1 MIEAAAGV
9 AAAPQAVLQ
18 ARKIYARLLRY
29 AWPYRAMYLVGVVGM
44 VLYAGSDLITVF
56 FTKTYL
62 HDALALQNHQIV
74 LRWLPLGVL
83 LIFLSRGVGDYLAN
97 YFPFWVGRQVIKAI
111 RGELFAQY
119 LRLPTAQ
126 YDRESSAVK
135 LNRLTYNAEM
145 VAAATTDSLTVMI
158 RDSLAILFNVGALFW
173 LNWRLATCL
182 MVAAPAIAWLV
193 RNVNIRFR
201 RYSTRIQ
208 NSMGDV
214 TRVSKEALDAHRVV
228 KVFNAQDH
236 ILRLFEQANELNRH
250 TNVRLIS
257 ARSISNPIVQML
269 AALGLAGVLLIA
281 NREIAAGTMTVADLI
296 PFIIAA
302 MLVSQ
307 PLRRILNVAGPLQQG
322 IAAGASVFAVLDAPS
337 EPQGGTFAPQR
348 VRGEVEFRAV
358 SFEYASENG
367 AVLQGISLTVPAGSS
382 LAIVGRSGSGKS
394 TLVSLLPR
402 FYDPTAGAVLIDGVD
417 IRDYRLADLRRQMSL
432 VSQEVVL
439 FNESIRN
446 NILFGATDI
455 SDAQLL
461 AAASAAY
468 VMEFAQQLPQGL
480 DTIVGDRGVLL
491 SGGQRQRIA
500 IARALLRDTPILIL
514 DEATSSLDTAAERHI
529 QDALDRLVKN
539 RTTLVIAHR
548 LSTIEGADR
557 ILVMSDGRVVESGA
571 HAELLEQHG
580 VYAELHRLQF
590 SA

>member
-1 MIEAAAGV
+1 LND
-9 AAAPQAVLQ
+9 AAPGGGAAPESLQQ

-62 HDALALQNHQIV
+62 HDALALQQHQIV

-83 LIFLSRGVGDYLAN
+83 LIFLARGVGDYLAN

-111 RGELFAQY
+111 RGELFAHY

-135 LNRLTYNAEM
+135 LNRLSYNAEM

-158 RDSLAILFNVGALFW
+158 RDSLAIMFNVGALFW
-173 LNWRLATCL
+173 LNWRLALCL

-269 AALGLAGVLLIA
+269 AALGLAAVLLIA

-296 PFIIAA
+296 PFVIAA

-322 IAAGASVFAVLDAPS
+322 IAAGASVFAVLDGPT
-337 EPQGGTFAPQR
+337 EPEGGTLAPRR

-358 SFEYASENG
+358 SFEYATENG
-367 AVLQGISLTVPAGSS
+367 AVLREVSLTVPAGTT

-402 FYDPTAGAVLIDGVD
+402 FYDPTSGVVLIDGVD

-446 NILFGATDI
+446 NILFGATDV

-480 DTIVGDRGVLL
+480 DTMVGDRGVLL

-529 QDALDRLVKN
+529 QDALDQLVKS

-548 LSTIEGADR
+548 LSTIESADR

-571 HAELLEQHG
+571 HAELLAQRG

>member
-1 MIEAAAGV
+1 LNDAAAGGV
-9 AAAPQAVLQ
+9 KAQETVLK

-62 HDALALQNHQIV
+62 HDALALQQHQMV

-97 YFPFWVGRQVIKAI
+97 YFPFWVGRQVVKAI
-111 RGELFAQY
+111 RGELFAHY
-119 LRLPTAQ
+119 LLLPTAQ

-158 RDSLAILFNVGALFW
+158 RDSLAIMFNVGALFY
-173 LNWRLATCL
+173 LNWRLALCL
-182 MVAAPAIAWLV
+182 MVAAPVIAWLV
-193 RNVNIRFR
+193 RNVNVRFR

-296 PFIIAA
+296 PFVIAA

-322 IAAGASVFAVLDAPS
+322 IAAGASVFAVLDGPT
-337 EPQGGTFAPQR
+337 EPQGGTFAPR
-348 VRGEVEFRAV
+348 RARGEVEFRDV
-358 SFEYASENG
+358 SFEYATENG
-367 AVLQGISLTVPAGSS
+367 AVLHDVNLKVPAGST

-402 FYDPTAGAVLIDGVD
+402 FYDPTSGLVLIDGVD

-446 NILFGATDI
+446 NIVFGATDV
-455 SDAQLL
+455 SEAQLL

-468 VMEFAQQLPQGL
+468 VMEFAEQLPQGL
-480 DTIVGDRGVLL
+480 DTVVGDRGVLL

-529 QDALDRLVKN
+529 QDALDRLVRN

-548 LSTIEGADR
+548 LSTIESADR

-571 HAELLEQHG
+571 HAELLAQRG
-580 VYAELHRLQF
+580 VYSELHRLQF

>member
-1 MIEAAAGV
+1 LNDAAAGGV
-9 AAAPQAVLQ
+9 KAQETVLK
-18 ARKIYARLLRY
+18 ARQIYARLLRY

-62 HDALALQNHQIV
+62 HDALALQQHQMV

-97 YFPFWVGRQVIKAI
+97 YFPFWVGRQVVKAI
-111 RGELFAQY
+111 RGELFAHY
-119 LRLPTAQ
+119 LLLPTAQ
-126 YDRESSAVK
+126 YDRESSAAK

-158 RDSLAILFNVGALFW
+158 RDSLAIMFNVGALFY
-173 LNWRLATCL
+173 LNWRLALCL
-182 MVAAPAIAWLV
+182 MVAAPVIAWLV
-193 RNVNIRFR
+193 RNVNVRFR

-296 PFIIAA
+296 PFVIAA

-322 IAAGASVFAVLDAPS
+322 IAAGASVFAVLDGPT
-337 EPQGGTFAPQR
+337 EPQGGTFAPR
-348 VRGEVEFRAV
+348 RARGEVEFRDV
-358 SFEYASENG
+358 SFEYATENG
-367 AVLQGISLTVPAGSS
+367 AVLHDVNLKVPAGST

-402 FYDPTAGAVLIDGVD
+402 FYDPTSGLVLIDGVD

-446 NILFGATDI
+446 NIVFGATDV
-455 SDAQLL
+455 SEAQLL

-468 VMEFAQQLPQGL
+468 VMEFAEQLPQGL
-480 DTIVGDRGVLL
+480 DTVVGDRGVLL

-529 QDALDRLVKN
+529 QDALDRLVRN

-548 LSTIEGADR
+548 LSTIESADR

-571 HAELLEQHG
+571 HAELLAQRG
-580 VYAELHRLQF
+580 VYSELHRLQF

>member
-1 MIEAAAGV
+1 LNDAAAGGV
-9 AAAPQAVLQ
+9 KAQETVLK
-18 ARKIYARLLRY
+18 ARQIYARLLRY

-62 HDALALQNHQIV
+62 HDALALQQHQMV

-97 YFPFWVGRQVIKAI
+97 YFPFWVGRQVVKAI
-111 RGELFAQY
+111 RGELFAHY
-119 LRLPTAQ
+119 LVLPTAQ

-158 RDSLAILFNVGALFW
+158 RDSLAIMFNVGALFY
-173 LNWRLATCL
+173 LNWRLALCL
-182 MVAAPAIAWLV
+182 MVAAPIIAWLV

-228 KVFNAQDH
+228 KVFNAQGH

-296 PFIIAA
+296 PFVIAA

-322 IAAGASVFAVLDAPS
+322 IAAGASVFAVLDGPT
-337 EPQGGTFAPQR
+337 EPQGGTFAPRR
-348 VRGEVEFRAV
+348 VRGEVEFRDV
-358 SFEYASENG
+358 SFEYATENG
-367 AVLQGISLTVPAGSS
+367 AVLHDVNLAVPAGTT

-402 FYDPTAGAVLIDGVD
+402 FYDPTSGLVLIDGMD

-446 NILFGATDI
+446 NIVFGATDVTE
-455 SDAQLL
+455 AQLL

-468 VMEFAQQLPQGL
+468 VMEFAEQLPQGL
-480 DTIVGDRGVLL
+480 DTVVGDRGVLL

-529 QDALDRLVKN
+529 QDALDRLVRN

-548 LSTIEGADR
+548 LSTIESADR

-571 HAELLEQHG
+571 HAELLAQRG

>member
-1 MIEAAAGV
+1 V
-9 AAAPQAVLQ
+9 QQ

-44 VLYAGSDLITVF
+44 VLYAGSDLITVV
-56 FTKTYL
+56 FTKIYL
-62 HDALALQNHQIV
+62 HDAMALQQHQRV

-83 LIFLSRGVGDYLAN
+83 LIFLARGVGDYLAN

-111 RGELFAQY
+111 RGELFAHY

-158 RDSLAILFNVGALFW
+158 RDSLAIMFNVGALFW
-173 LNWRLATCL
+173 LNWRLALCL

-214 TRVSKEALDAHRVV
+214 TRVAKEALDAHRVV
-228 KVFNAQDH
+228 KVFNAQEH

-250 TNVRLIS
+250 TNVRLVS

-281 NREIAAGTMTVADLI
+281 NREIAAGTLTVADLI
-296 PFIIAA
+296 PFVIAA

-322 IAAGASVFAVLDAPS
+322 IAAGASVFAVLDAPA
-337 EPQGGTFAPQR
+337 EPEGGTLAPRR
-348 VRGEVEFRAV
+348 VRGDVEFRHV
-358 SFEYASENG
+358 SFEYAIENG
-367 AVLQGISLTVPAGSS
+367 AVLHEVNVSVPAGAT

-402 FYDPTAGAVLIDGVD
+402 FYDPSSGVVLIDGVD

-446 NILFGATDI
+446 NILFGATGI
-455 SDAQLL
+455 SEAQLL

-468 VMEFAQQLPQGL
+468 VMEFVEQLPQGL
-480 DTIVGDRGVLL
+480 DTMVGDRGVLL

-529 QDALDRLVKN
+529 QAALDQLVKN

-548 LSTIEGADR
+548 LSTIERADR
-557 ILVMSDGRVVESGA
+557 ILVMSDGMVVESGA
-571 HAELLEQHG
+571 HAELLARRG
-580 VYAELHRLQF
+580 IYAELHRLQF

>member
-1 MIEAAAGV
+1 LIEAAAGV
-9 AAAPQAVLQ
+9 AAAPEGVQQ

-158 RDSLAILFNVGALFW
+158 RDSLAILFNVSALFW
-173 LNWRLATCL
+173 LNWRLALCL

-236 ILRLFEQANELNRH
+236 ILRLFEEANELNRH

-281 NREIAAGTMTVADLI
+281 NREIAAGTLTVADLI

-322 IAAGASVFAVLDAPS
+322 IAAGASVFAVLDAPG
-337 EPQGGTFAPQR
+337 EPQGGTLAPGR
-348 VRGEVEFRAV
+348 VRGEVEFRDV

-367 AVLQGISLTVPAGSS
+367 VVLHDISLTVPAGST

-402 FYDPTAGAVLIDGVD
+402 FYDPTDGMVLIDGED
-417 IRDYRLADLRRQMSL
+417 IRNYQLADLRRQMSL

-468 VMEFAQQLPQGL
+468 VLEFAQQLPHGL

-529 QDALDRLVKN
+529 QEALDRLVRN

-571 HAELLEQHG
+571 HAELLAQHG

>member
-1 MIEAAAGV
+1 LNDAAAGGV
-9 AAAPQAVLQ
+9 KAPDSVLN
-18 ARKIYARLLRY
+18 ARQIYARLLRY

-62 HDALALQNHQIV
+62 HDALALQQHQMV

-97 YFPFWVGRQVIKAI
+97 YFPFWVGRQVVKAI
-111 RGELFAQY
+111 RGELFAHY
-119 LRLPTAQ
+119 LLLPTAQ

-158 RDSLAILFNVGALFW
+158 RDSLAIMFNVGALFY
-173 LNWRLATCL
+173 LNWRLALCL
-182 MVAAPAIAWLV
+182 MVAAPLIAWLV

-322 IAAGASVFAVLDAPS
+322 IAAGASVFAVLDGPT
-337 EPQGGTFAPQR
+337 EPQGGTFAPR
-348 VRGEVEFRAV
+348 RARGEVEFRDV
-358 SFEYASENG
+358 SFEYATENG
-367 AVLQGISLTVPAGSS
+367 AVLHDVNLSVPAGTT

-402 FYDPTAGAVLIDGVD
+402 FYDPTSGLVLIDGVD

-446 NILFGATDI
+446 NILFGAADI
-455 SDAQLL
+455 TEAQLL

-468 VMEFAQQLPQGL
+468 VMEFAEQLPQGL
-480 DTIVGDRGVLL
+480 DTEVGDRGVLL

-529 QDALDRLVKN
+529 QDALDRLVRN

-548 LSTIEGADR
+548 LSTIESADR

-571 HAELLEQHG
+571 HAELLAQRG
-580 VYAELHRLQF
+580 VYSELHRLQF

>member
-1 MIEAAAGV
+1 
-9 AAAPQAVLQ
+9 
-18 ARKIYARLLRY
+18 
-29 AWPYRAMYLVGVVGM
+29 
-44 VLYAGSDLITVF
+44 
-56 FTKTYL
+56 
-62 HDALALQNHQIV
+62 
-74 LRWLPLGVL
+74 
-83 LIFLSRGVGDYLAN
+83 VGDYLAN
-97 YFPFWVGRQVIKAI
+97 YFPFWVGRQVVKAI
-111 RGELFAQY
+111 RGELFAHY
-119 LRLPTAQ
+119 LLLPTAQ

-158 RDSLAILFNVGALFW
+158 RDSLAIMFNVGALFY
-173 LNWRLATCL
+173 LNWRLALCL
-182 MVAAPAIAWLV
+182 MVAAPVIAWLV
-193 RNVNIRFR
+193 RNVNVRFR

-296 PFIIAA
+296 PFVIAA

-322 IAAGASVFAVLDAPS
+322 IAAGASVFAVLDGPT
-337 EPQGGTFAPQR
+337 EPQGGTFAPR
-348 VRGEVEFRAV
+348 RARGEVEFRDV
-358 SFEYASENG
+358 SFEYATENG
-367 AVLQGISLTVPAGSS
+367 AVLHDVNLKVPAGST

-402 FYDPTAGAVLIDGVD
+402 FYDPTSGLVLIDGVD

-446 NILFGATDI
+446 NIVFGATDV
-455 SDAQLL
+455 SEAQLL

-468 VMEFAQQLPQGL
+468 VMEFAEQLPQGL
-480 DTIVGDRGVLL
+480 DTVVGDRGVLL

-529 QDALDRLVKN
+529 QDALDRLVRN

-548 LSTIEGADR
+548 LSTVMDADT
-557 ILVMSDGRVVESGA
+557 ILVLNHGRIVERGT
-571 HAELLEQHG
+571 HRELLA
-580 VYAELHRLQF
+580 AEGEYSRMWALQQEAARAEEVLEKAK

>member
-1 MIEAAAGV
+1 MNDSSARAEASEESA
-9 AAAPQAVLQ
+9 QT
-18 ARKIYARLLRY
+18 ARRIYRRLLQY
-29 AWPYRAMYLVGVVGM
+29 AWPYRSMYLVGVCGM
-44 VLYAGSDLITVF
+44 VLYAASDLITVAF
-56 FTKTYL
+56 VKTYL
-62 HDALALQNHQIV
+62 HDAIALQQHQTV
-74 LRWLPLGVL
+74 LRLLPLGVL
-83 LIFLSRGVGDYLAN
+83 IIFLARGVGDYLAN

-119 LRLPTAQ
+119 LLLPTAQ
-126 YDRESSAVK
+126 YDRESSAIK

-158 RDSLAILFNVGALFW
+158 RDSLAILFNVGMLFY
-173 LNWRLATCL
+173 LNWRLALVL
-182 MVAAPAIAWLV
+182 MVAAPVIAWLV

-201 RYSTRIQ
+201 RYSARIQ

-214 TRVSKEALDAHRVV
+214 TRVAKDALDAHRVV
-228 KVFNAQDH
+228 KVFNAQEH
-236 ILRLFEQANELNRH
+236 IRRLFDEANELNRH

-281 NREIAAGTMTVADLI
+281 NRQIAAGTLSVADLI

-322 IAAGASVFAVLDAPS
+322 IAAGASVFAVLDGAT
-337 EPQGGTFAPQR
+337 EPAGGTFAPRR
-348 VRGEVEFRAV
+348 VRGDVEFRAV
-358 SFEYASENG
+358 NFEYASDNG
-367 AVLQGISLTVPAGSS
+367 AVLHDINARVPAGTT
-382 LAIVGRSGSGKS
+382 LAIVGRSGGGKS

-402 FYDPTAGAVLIDGVD
+402 FYDPTSGAVLIDGVD
-417 IRDYRLADLRRQMSL
+417 IREYQLPDLRRQMSL

-439 FNESIRN
+439 FNESIRS
-446 NILFGATDI
+446 NIVFGATGI
-455 SDAQLL
+455 SEAQLL
-461 AAASAAY
+461 EAARAAY
-468 VMEFAQQLPQGL
+468 VMEFVEQMPQGL
-480 DTIVGDRGVLL
+480 DTMVGDRGVLL
-491 SGGQRQRIA
+491 SGGQRQRVA

-529 QDALDRLVKN
+529 QEALDQLVKN

-548 LSTIEGADR
+548 LSTIERADR
-557 ILVMSDGRVVESGA
+557 ILVLSEGRVVEVGA
-571 HAELLEQHG
+571 HAELLAQG
-580 VYAELHRLQF
+580 GIYAELHRLQF

>member
-1 MIEAAAGV
+1 LNDAATPA
-9 AAAPQAVLQ
+9 AAAPEGVQR
-18 ARKIYARLLRY
+18 ARQIYARLLRY
-29 AWPYRAMYLVGVVGM
+29 AWPYRAMYLVGVAGM

-62 HDALALQNHQIV
+62 HDALALQQHQIV

-97 YFPFWVGRQVIKAI
+97 YFPFWVGRQVVKAI
-111 RGELFAQY
+111 RGELFAHY
-119 LRLPTAQ
+119 LQLPTAQ

-158 RDSLAILFNVGALFW
+158 RDSLAIMFNVGALFY
-173 LNWRLATCL
+173 LNWRLALCL
-182 MVAAPAIAWLV
+182 MVAAPVIAWLV

-214 TRVSKEALDAHRVV
+214 TRVSKEALEAHRVV
-228 KVFNAQDH
+228 KVFNAQEH
-236 ILRLFEQANELNRH
+236 ILRLFDQANELNRH

-322 IAAGASVFAVLDAPS
+322 IAAGASVFAVLDGPS
-337 EPQGGTFAPQR
+337 EPQGGSFAPRR
-348 VRGEVEFRAV
+348 VRGEVEFRDV
-358 SFEYASENG
+358 SFEYATENG
-367 AVLQGISLTVPAGSS
+367 AVLRQVNLTVPAGST

-402 FYDPTAGAVLIDGVD
+402 FYDPIAGVVLIDGVD
-417 IRDYRLADLRRQMSL
+417 IRDYRLANLRRQMSL

-446 NILFGATDI
+446 NIVFGASDI
-455 SDAQLL
+455 SEQQLL

-468 VMEFAQQLPQGL
+468 VMEFAEQLPQGL
-480 DTIVGDRGVLL
+480 DTMVGDRGVLL

-529 QDALDRLVKN
+529 QDALDRLVRS

-548 LSTIEGADR
+548 LSTIESADR

-571 HAELLEQHG
+571 HAELLQQHG

>member
-9 AAAPQAVLQ
+9 AAAPEGVQQ

-158 RDSLAILFNVGALFW
+158 RDSLAISFNVGALFW
-173 LNWRLATCL
+173 LNWRLALCL

-322 IAAGASVFAVLDAPS
+322 IAAGASVFAVLDAPC
-337 EPQGGTFAPQR
+337 EPLGGTLAPRR
-348 VRGEVEFRAV
+348 VRGEVEFRDV

-367 AVLQGISLTVPAGSS
+367 VVLHGISLTVPAGST

-402 FYDPTAGAVLIDGVD
+402 FYDPTGGVVLIDGVD
-417 IRDYRLADLRRQMSL
+417 IRDYHLSDLRRQMSL

-446 NILFGATDI
+446 NIVFGATDI
-455 SDAQLL
+455 TEAQLQ

-468 VMEFAQQLPQGL
+468 VLEFAQQLPQGL

-529 QDALDRLVKN
+529 QYALDRLVRN

-557 ILVMSDGRVVESGA
+557 ILVMSDGRVVESGG
-571 HAELLEQHG
+571 HAELLARHG